1 MARSKQAQSTKAQDD
16 TTETGALVPRPR
28 SPVVQIRWALAGI
41 LILAAAL
48 RFYGLD
54 WGMASLRDFRLDG
67 RALSFVESSFHPDS
81 NLMEEATASLNASI
95 YPAIEQNG
103 ETFLFSSYGPVFMY
117 LHWGAAKAAGWMFG
131 FTAFGT
137 ESVRDANATRLAGR
151 AVSACAAVVC
161 VWLVYALGR
170 CCFGVYV
177 GLLGGFLL
185 AVTPMAI
192 QAAHMATVDGL
203 LSVYAAWVCLLALYI
218 FRGGRL
224 RHYAWAGVA
233 VGAAVATKLNGA
245 FLFFPVGL
253 AHLLLIVQ
261 SSKGRGIL
269 RTLWAVAAD
278 RRIWSAAA
286 IVVATYA
293 LLTPSAVFRFQ
304 DYFFA
309 RFTGSIFH
317 DFGVNLLESD
327 RVQRGSTYLIGA
339 PSYLYHLTHVFP
351 GGLGWPLEAA
361 AVVGC
366 LYPLYRRRP
375 EGLILA
381 GAALVYFLIFGRFF
395 DKPIRY
401 FVIMGPWFAVLAAHV
416 LLAGMRR
423 TRRNIRTLS
432 LVATAGVCGY
442 TAIYA
447 TAFAAIY
454 RMPDS
459 RVEATRWIQDH
470 VPEGAAILME
480 RGHNNMSH
488 LTSQMRYRQAMMDIE
503 QDIRHAANNDLA
515 ANGDY
520 LACLEREHLADADY
534 ILLSDDR
541 MPLARMF
548 PVAES
553 YYRALFDGTLGFEP
567 VQTFR
572 MRPGLLRLVLDD
584 SRTDLNGRRYDHPA
598 TFILCASGDPTLYS
612 ERPHLMVY
620 HLRTRAE
627 CLEVFK
633 KAMRLKDFLLFKR
646 CLPRRLKASFPDQI
660 LLSLYYKFLREPEL
674 VQRLNHPGV
683 FVQEDGEWRVD
694 IELK

>member
-1 MARSKQAQSTKAQDD
+1 MARAKQSQKK
-16 TTETGALVPRPR
+16 TGDPVPRPR
-28 SPVVQIRWALAGI
+28 SSVVQIQWTLAGI

-117 LHWGAAKAAGWMFG
+117 LHWGTARAAGWVLG

-151 AVSACAAVVC
+151 AVSACTAVVC

-170 CCFGVYV
+170 CAFGVYV
-177 GLLGGFLL
+177 GLLGAFLL

-218 FRGGRL
+218 LRGGHP

-253 AHLLLIVQ
+253 AHLLLVVQ

-269 RTLWAVAAD
+269 HTLRTVVAD

-309 RFTGSIFH
+309 QFAGSIFH
-317 DFGVNLLESD
+317 DFGVNLISSD
-327 RVQRGSTYLIGA
+327 RVQRGSVYLIEA

-361 AVVGC
+361 SILGC
-366 LYPLYRRRP
+366 LYTLYRRKP

-381 GAALVYFLIFGRFF
+381 GTALAYFLIFGRFF

-401 FVIMGPWFAVLAAHV
+401 FVIMGPWFAVLSAHV
-416 LLAGMRR
+416 CLAGVQHA
-423 TRRNIRTLS
+423 RRNIRTLA
-432 LVATAGVCGY
+432 LGTTAIVCGY
-442 TAIYA
+442 TAVYA

-459 RVEATRWIQDH
+459 RVEAARWIQDH

-480 RGHNNMSH
+480 RGHNNLSH
-488 LTSQMRYRQAMMDIE
+488 LTSQTRYRQVMMDIE
-503 QDIRHAANNDLA
+503 QEIRHADNNDLV

-520 LACLEREHLADADY
+520 LACLEREYLAGVDY

-541 MPLARMF
+541 MPLARRF
-548 PVAES
+548 PAAES
-553 YYRALFDGTLGFEP
+553 YYRALFDGTLGFKP
-567 VQTFR
+567 AQTFR
-572 MRPGLLRLVLDD
+572 MRPGLLGLVLDD

-598 TFILCASGDPTLYS
+598 AFILRASGNPTLYS

-620 HLRTRAE
+620 HLRTRAD

-646 CLPRRLKASFPDQI
+646 CLPRRLKASYPDQI